1 MSRKVVPAVLIYALT
16 LLALIVLAIGAFAW
30 VTCPD
35 PDPEAGNSQV
45 TITPTQSR

>member
-35 PDPEAGNSQV
+35 PEAGNSQV